1 MTDKTELKRLAEAA
15 NAVIGDV
22 NVDVT
27 ITSDSGPNQAEIDA
41 VAAFLQ
47 LATPAAV
54 LGLFAENEQ
63 LKGLQPAF
71 PPRPPDGDGLPRY
84 GLRWNGPQQPLA
96 VLISDGYWTPWHLAE
111 SLKTENEA
119 LRKDL
124 ESHKRMLLAAVCDLG
139 AIGEA
144 LKSDMDAD
152 GDELLGT
159 VIDLKAQNT
168 RMLEWLKDISRTSGD
183 EGAVMGARQLLKEF
197 SE

>member
-1 MTDKTELKRLAEAA
+1 MIDKQKLQKLLWAEAA
-15 NAVIGDV
+15 SYRTDCADWKRNTEALQEFLGEKTV
-22 NVDVT
+22 
-27 ITSDSGPNQAEIDA
+27 EE
-41 VAAFLQ
+41 VALEL
-47 LATPAAV
+47 LAD
-54 LGLFAENEQ
+54 NE
-63 LKGLQPAF
+63 
-71 PPRPPDGDGLPRY
+71 
-84 GLRWNGPQQPLA
+84 
-96 VLISDGYWTPWHLAE
+96 V
-111 SLKTENEA
+111 

-183 EGAVMGARQLLKEF
+183 KGAVIGARQLLKEF
-197 SE
+197 GQ